1 MSATLIK
8 KDVSRILSD
17 VPKEN
22 AFYFYTA
29 EGVDTKIFA
38 VSLEDFAK
46 KLKDIDE
53 SSILFHYPRN
63 DFQAWIRFTL
73 KDSEL
78 ADEMCFIQH
87 GIPVEK
93 LRQELLKMVQKRI
106 SEIKEKLPSSQC
118 NPGGLCLS

>member
-1 MSATLIK
+1 MSAIISK

-22 AFYFYTA
+22 AFYFYIT

-38 VSLEDFAK
+38 ISLEDFAN

-73 KDSEL
+73 KDSKL
-78 ADEMCFIQH
+78 ADEMCFIQRDIS
-87 GIPVEK
+87 GEE
-93 LRQELLKMVQKRI
+93 LRQELIKMVQKRI
-106 SEIKEKLPSSQC
+106 NEIKEEFPSSQC

>member
-1 MSATLIK
+1 MSATISK
-8 KDVSRILSD
+8 KDLSRILSD

-22 AFYFYTA
+22 AFYFYIT
-29 EGVDTKIFA
+29 EGVETKISA
-38 VSLEDFAK
+38 ISLEDFAN

-73 KDSEL
+73 KDNKL
-78 ADEMCFIQH
+78 ADEMCFIQRDIS
-87 GIPVEK
+87 GEK
-93 LRQELLKMVQKRI
+93 LRQELVKMVQKRI
-106 SEIKEKLPSSQC
+106 SEIKEEFPSSQC

>member
-1 MSATLIK
+1 MSATIIK
-8 KDVSRILSD
+8 KDVPRILSN

-22 AFYFYTA
+22 AFYFYTS

-38 VSLEDFAK
+38 ISLEDFAK
-46 KLKDIDE
+46 KLKNIDE

-73 KDSEL
+73 KDSKL
-78 ADEMCFIQH
+78 ADEMCFIQRDIS
-87 GIPVEK
+87 GEK
-93 LRQELLKMVQKRI
+93 LRQELLKMVQRRI
-106 SEIKEKLPSSQC
+106 SEIKEEFPSSQC

>member
-1 MSATLIK
+1 MSATISK

-22 AFYFYTA
+22 AFYFYIT

-38 VSLEDFAK
+38 ISLEDFAK

-63 DFQAWIRFTL
+63 DFQNWIRFTL
-73 KDSEL
+73 KDSKL
-78 ADEMCFIQH
+78 ADEMCFIQRDIS
-87 GIPVEK
+87 GEK

-106 SEIKEKLPSSQC
+106 SEIKEEFPSSQC